1 MKKDNLVSREEIRAL
16 LERIKARSLKEGD
29 GQILKAIIEKTFT
42 LRDLYWEGKL
52 PSKDELRRLL
62 AIPRPERSND

>member
-1 MKKDNLVSREEIRAL
+1 MKKDNLVSREELRAL
-16 LERIKARSLKEGD
+16 LERVEARSLKEGD
-29 GQILKAIIEKTFT
+29 GQLLKAIIEKTFT

>member
-1 MKKDNLVSREEIRAL
+1 MKKDNLVSREELMAL
-16 LERIKARSLKEGD
+16 LGRVKARSLKEGD
-29 GQILKAIIEKTFT
+29 GQLLKAIIEKTFT

>member
-1 MKKDNLVSREEIRAL
+1 MKKGNLVSREELMAL
-16 LERIKARSLKEGD
+16 LERVEAQSLKEGD
-29 GQILKAIIEKTFT
+29 GQLLKAIIEKTFT

-62 AIPRPERSND
+62 AIPRPERSDD

>member
-1 MKKDNLVSREEIRAL
+1 
-16 LERIKARSLKEGD
+16 LKEGD
-29 GQILKAIIEKTFT
+29 GQLLKAIIEKTFT

-62 AIPRPERSND
+62 AIPRPERAND

>member
-1 MKKDNLVSREEIRAL
+1 MKKDNLVSREELMAL
-16 LERIKARSLKEGD
+16 LERVKARSLKEGD

-52 PSKDELRRLL
+52 PSKDELRRLM

>member
-1 MKKDNLVSREEIRAL
+1 MKKDNLVSREELMAM
-16 LERIKARSLKEGD
+16 LERVKAQSLKEGD

>member
-1 MKKDNLVSREEIRAL
+1 MKKDNLVSREELMAL
-16 LERIKARSLKEGD
+16 LERVKARSLKEGD
-29 GQILKAIIEKTFT
+29 GQLLKAIIEKTFT

-62 AIPRPERSND
+62 AIPRPERAND

>member
-1 MKKDNLVSREEIRAL
+1 MKKDNLVSREELRAL

-62 AIPRPERSND
+62 AIPRPERSDD

>member
-1 MKKDNLVSREEIRAL
+1 MKKNNRVSREELLAL
-16 LERIKARSLKEGD
+16 LERVEARSLKEGD
-29 GQILKAIIEKTFT
+29 GQLLKAIIERTFT

-52 PSKDELRRLL
+52 PSKDELGRLL

>member
-1 MKKDNLVSREEIRAL
+1 MKKDNLVSRAELMAL
-16 LERIKARSLKEGD
+16 LERVKAQSLKEGD

-52 PSKDELRRLL
+52 PSKDELGQLL